1 LKDSDKKI
9 EQWNDAST
17 NTNWL
22 LKDYERAAAG
32 CYLDWVGPALV
43 RHQDS
48 IELRKNEIQNPLIP
62 DGITCHDSAWKI
74 TIMHAEEIK
83 NQEVMKSL
91 EEDTFLEKVENQET
105 IPVTSPYKEEIESR
119 LTWEYSFANAS
130 THRSKQ
136 SVSEMKRQ
144 REMSDEHSGTELLSS
159 FKKSIT
165 KRPKFMQEKA
175 LSPAER
181 GTALHMVMQHVD
193 LTRSVTIDSVKTQ
206 IESMVHN
213 ELLTVE
219 QAEVVDIHLI
229 GKFFESDLGKRILN
243 ANAVNRE
250 IPFTLSLP
258 ASEVYPTWKDQDESV
273 FVQGI
278 IDCVF
283 EDENGLVLL
292 DFKSDGINDRYKG
305 GFEQAKPILEQRYRL
320 QINLYTKALEKI
332 WKRKVNERYLFFFD
346 GAHILKIDEENE

>member
-1 LKDSDKKI
+1 
-9 EQWNDAST
+9 
-17 NTNWL
+17 
-22 LKDYERAAAG
+22 
-32 CYLDWVGPALV
+32 
-43 RHQDS
+43 
-48 IELRKNEIQNPLIP
+48 
-62 DGITCHDSAWKI
+62 
-74 TIMHAEEIK
+74 
-83 NQEVMKSL
+83 
-91 EEDTFLEKVENQET
+91 
-105 IPVTSPYKEEIESR
+105 
-119 LTWEYSFANAS
+119 
-130 THRSKQ
+130 
-136 SVSEMKRQ
+136 
-144 REMSDEHSGTELLSS
+144 LLSR

-193 LTRSVTIDSVKTQ
+193 LTRPVTTESVKTQ
-206 IESMVHN
+206 IELMVHN

-219 QAEVVDIHLI
+219 QAEVVDTHLI
-229 GKFFESDLGKRILN
+229 GKFFESDLGKRILK
-243 ANAVNRE
+243 ANTVNRE

-283 EDENGLVLL
+283 EDEKGLVLI

-305 GFEQAKPILEQRYRL
+305 GFEQAKSILEQRYRL

-346 GAHILKIDEENE
+346 GAHILNLDAENE